1 MSILNRK
8 VAGTW
13 QSVATAA
20 PDNNFT
26 GYNPKA
32 TLTITSVQSLLAS
45 AGLTSQR
52 MIGHTDRTYL
62 LGAYVTPT
70 QRYSTSPG
78 LNPYTARVKN
88 EITGVTTDLDSV
100 FSAAAGGAVTVV
112 AMAFTEGPITP
123 PFWTAHRDTS
133 EVI

>member
-13 QSVATAA
+13 QQVASAA
-20 PDNNFT
+20 PNNDFT
-26 GYNPKA
+26 GYNPSA
-32 TLTITSVQSLLAS
+32 TLNITSVQALLAS

-52 MIGHTDRTYL
+52 MIGHTDKTYIN
-62 LGAYVTPT
+62 GAYVTPT
-70 QRYSTSPG
+70 QWYSSRTSLGAPH
-78 LNPYTARVKN
+78 VKN
-88 EITGVTTDLDSV
+88 EITGVSTALASV
-100 FSAAAGGAVTVV
+100 LSAAAGGAVTVV

-123 PFWTAHRDTS
+123 PFWTAHRNTS